1 MLFGERGAPVLVLLH
16 RAGLPLVE
24 EEEDEHEVHDEPGDA
39 EPGGEWIGFG
49 ERLRNNPLVFAEFVH
64 LSWLGL
70 RVFLVRGYR
79 VQQVAA
85 GSSNWKDKGK
95 L

>member
-1 MLFGERGAPVLVLLH
+1 MLFGEEGALVLVLLQ

-49 ERLRNNPLVFAEFVH
+49 ERFRNNPSVFAELVH
-64 LSWLGL
+64 LSRLGL
-70 RVFLVRGYR
+70 
-79 VQQVAA
+79 
-85 GSSNWKDKGK
+85 
-95 L
+95 